1 MSRHVTLSLVHD
13 VTYDDPTDP
22 TERGRL
28 TPRVHQV
35 AELDGLLDEV
45 LAFARALAPLREEA
59 ATGPPG
65 T

>member
-1 MSRHVTLSLVHD
+1 MHD
-13 VTYDDPTDP
+13 GTYDDPTDP